1 MSARYKFYGFIQLL
15 EIPEFLP
22 VQWDQSTNQR
32 MVVMHPRY
40 QTIVKIASAPE
51 LLERRER
58 LVAFVEEFLQSH
70 DPETMCAEEIDLWIE
85 RLRPIRLE
93 LRAIDDQLRLP
104 DA

>member
-1 MSARYKFYGFIQLL
+1 MM
-15 EIPEFLP
+15 E
-22 VQWDQSTNQR
+22 T
-32 MVVMHPRY
+32 RY
-40 QTIVKIASAPE
+40 QTAVNAATVPE

-93 LRAIDDQLRLP
+93 VRAIDDQLRLLE
-104 DA
+104 A

>member
-1 MSARYKFYGFIQLL
+1 
-15 EIPEFLP
+15 
-22 VQWDQSTNQR
+22 
-32 MVVMHPRY
+32 MVVMQPRY
-40 QTIVKIASAPE
+40 QTIVKIAPTPE

-93 LRAIDDQLRLP
+93 VRAIDDQLRLP